1 MCERQVM
8 LARNKKVRHAF
19 LPGAVAGS
27 GQLGFVYT
35 KRNIDVQILNSLI
48 LFVLAGF
55 AVKFAQTFL
64 SIFSVNI

>member
-1 MCERQVM
+1 M
-8 LARNKKVRHAF
+8 LARNKKVSHAF